1 MTEKQQNYNW
11 IMLIIDSCNN
21 DFQFSCVDKLIELFY
36 QKHND
41 DELTNCLKLLRRRHW
56 NNIHV
61 ILT

>member
-21 DFQFSCVDKLIELFY
+21 DFQFICVDKLIELFY

-41 DELTNCLKLLRRRHW
+41 DELTYFLKMLRLRHC
-56 NNIHV
+56 NNNHV